1 MNKINSNRINYKN
14 YYTQKEAI
22 YRINSIYQFFRLTS
36 SKLFKPFNPITNKQH
51 FEYESKYNL
60 PCVKLGNKY

>member
-1 MNKINSNRINYKN
+1 MNKINSNRINYKK
-14 YYTQKEAI
+14 YFTKKEAI

-51 FEYESKYNL
+51 FEYEPKYNL
-60 PCVKLGNKY
+60 PGVKSGY